1 MSVASVNTAVTWL
14 KPLREMLRVLSSPG
28 MPASA
33 VSTGS
38 VTCFSIS

>member
-1 MSVASVNTAVTWL
+1 MSVLSVNTAVTWL
-14 KPLREMLRVLSSPG
+14 KPLREMERVLSSPG

-33 VSTGS
+33 VSMGK